1 MWRKNLKTREAAKKF
16 HRVEVDN
23 RVATSFWHDHW
34 FQMGRLI
41 DMLGAGGR
49 IALGIQ
55 ADMIVVEA
63 IFTHQRRRH
72 RLDILNKVE
81 DELDQLRLGD
91 QIQED
96 IALWRDKTDKFKILG

>member
-1 MWRKNLKTREAAKKF
+1 MKTREAAKKF

-34 FQMGRLI
+34 CQMGRLI

-55 ADMIVVEA
+55 ADMTVVEA